1 MAKKLF
7 NTKIGLALGGGAAKG
22 DRPCRGFKSTRRRIM
37 LIYVTSLG
45 PAWERLLAALY
56 AFNVD
61 VETIGG
67 LAKRLTMSKVTSFK
81 LSKTGF
87 FSTESLRELIVE
99 YVGEVNIEEA
109 NIPLSIVATDI
120 KSGEEIILTHG
131 LSA

>member
-22 DRPCRGFKSTRRRIM
+22 IAHVGVLKALEDNNVDIRYIAG
-37 LIYVTSLG
+37 TSVG
-45 PAWERLLAALY
+45 AIVAALF

-87 FSTESLRELIVE
+87 FST
-99 YVGEVNIEEA
+99 
-109 NIPLSIVATDI
+109 
-120 KSGEEIILTHG
+120 
-131 LSA
+131 